1 MPKRQT
7 VIAVGLGQLLSLC
20 ITGTS
25 SASSALWRH
34 YAISIPF
41 TQNLCNYILLAIV
54 YTTLSRKKS
63 NSIPAASSSRLSWQF
78 FGFSFA
84 DVLGNVLAVLA
95 FKNTSVLS
103 ALVLSSWSIPCIMLL
118 STYFLSATYSKIHVQ
133 SALVCLVGLALLIW
147 GDTIGDDD
155 ATKNHSWI
163 GDVICLSSATLYAI
177 SNVTEEHLVK
187 QHTSTEFLGKAG
199 FWGSI
204 LCGLQAYYFEFDR
217 VIEIQWSWSVLS
229 LVATYVLCLFCM
241 YSLVPTVYRMVGAT
255 FLSMSLITSNFY
267 SLVVGLLFLD
277 AHMPPFYPIAYALV
291 IISVTAYSLAPSPIP
306 LKQEGDDEESRPI
319 YAREYY
325 SYDSQ

>member
-34 YAISIPF
+34 YSISIPF
-41 TQNLCNYILLAIV
+41 TQNLCNYILLAII
-54 YTTLSRKKS
+54 YTTFSRNK
-63 NSIPAASSSRLSWQF
+63 PSSSTSRFSWQF

-118 STYFLSATYSKIHVQ
+118 STYFLNATYSKIHVQ
-133 SALVCLVGLALLIW
+133 SAFVCLIGLALLIW
-147 GDTIGDDD
+147 GDTIDDD
-155 ATKNHSWI
+155 EATKNHSWI
-163 GDVICLSSATLYAI
+163 GDMICLSSATLYAI

-204 LCGLQAYYFEFDR
+204 LCGLQA
-217 VIEIQWSWSVLS
+217 
-229 LVATYVLCLFCM
+229 
-241 YSLVPTVYRMVGAT
+241 
-255 FLSMSLITSNFY
+255 
-267 SLVVGLLFLD
+267 
-277 AHMPPFYPIAYALV
+277 
-291 IISVTAYSLAPSPIP
+291 
-306 LKQEGDDEESRPI
+306 
-319 YAREYY
+319 
-325 SYDSQ
+325 

>member
-7 VIAVGLGQLLSLC
+7 VLAVGLGQLLSLC

-25 SASSALWRH
+25 SASSALWRR

-54 YTTLSRKKS
+54 YTTLSRKRP
-63 NSIPAASSSRLSWQF
+63 NSIPAPSNSGLSWQC
-78 FGFSFA
+78 
-84 DVLGNVLAVLA
+84 NVLAVLA
-95 FKNTSVLS
+95 FKSTSVLS

-118 STYFLSATYSKIHVQ
+118 STYFLNATYSKIHVQ

-147 GDTIGDDD
+147 GDTIDDNE

-163 GDVICLSSATLYAI
+163 GDIICLSSATLYAI

-204 LCGLQAYYFEFDR
+204 LCGFQAYYFEFEQ
-217 VIEIQWSWSVLS
+217 VIEIQWSWSVL
-229 LVATYVLCLFCM
+229 ATYVLCLFCM

-267 SLVVGLLFLD
+267 SLIVGLLFLD

-306 LKQEGDDEESRPI
+306 LKQEGDDEERRPI
-319 YAREYY
+319 YATEYNY
-325 SYDSQ
+325 GS

>member
-41 TQNLCNYILLAIV
+41 TQNLCNYILLAVV
-54 YTTLSRKKS
+54 YTTLSRRNS
-63 NSIPAASSSRLSWQF
+63 TSIPAPSGSSSNSRLSWQF

-118 STYFLSATYSKIHVQ
+118 STYFLNATYSKIHVQ

-147 GDTIGDDD
+147 GDTIDDD
-155 ATKNHSWI
+155 EATKNHSWI
-163 GDVICLSSATLYAI
+163 GDLICLSSATLYAI

-187 QHTSTEFLGKAG
+187 QRTSTEFLGQAG

-204 LCGLQAYYFEFDR
+204 LCGLQA
-217 VIEIQWSWSVLS
+217 
-229 LVATYVLCLFCM
+229 
-241 YSLVPTVYRMVGAT
+241 
-255 FLSMSLITSNFY
+255 
-267 SLVVGLLFLD
+267 
-277 AHMPPFYPIAYALV
+277 
-291 IISVTAYSLAPSPIP
+291 
-306 LKQEGDDEESRPI
+306 
-319 YAREYY
+319 
-325 SYDSQ
+325 

>member
-41 TQNLCNYILLAIV
+41 TQNMCNYILLAIV
-54 YTTLSRKKS
+54 YTTLSRHKHT
-63 NSIPAASSSRLSWQF
+63 SIPTVSSNRLSWQC
-78 FGFSFA
+78 
-84 DVLGNVLAVLA
+84 NVLAVLA

-118 STYFLSATYSKIHVQ
+118 STYFLDATYSKIHVQ

-147 GDTIGDDD
+147 GDTIDDD
-155 ATKNHSWI
+155 QATKNHSWI
-163 GDVICLSSATLYAI
+163 GDIICLSSATLYAI

-187 QHTSTEFLGKAG
+187 HHTSTEFLGKAG

-204 LCGLQAYYFEFDR
+204 LC
-217 VIEIQWSWSVLS
+217 VLYVQDTNKDTNIYHSAPLVS
-229 LVATYVLCLFCM
+229 LVATYVVCLFCM

-277 AHMPPFYPIAYALV
+277 AHMPPFYPVAYALV

-319 YAREYY
+319 YSEYRRQHI
-325 SYDSQ
+325 SQ